1 MTDRTTEIINYFNT
15 FETHRDICRLHYASP
30 DHIVVNSWN
39 IRVARGAGAI
49 LTPGVNYSLDR
60 LVFKRINGLKY
71 IIEVKDAI
79 PELEFTDSEIETAIE
94 ESKSDPTQERR
105 YLEGGA
111 LGFKVDGDKF
121 GWWERVWQPFISE
134 VPRWFRGYQQF
145 CTTYSRQPVVIR
157 NLKNTP
163 DYQKLRHE
171 DAIQR
176 NASTIEGYFTKHCAS
191 PLSLESAEHVQI
203 LVEKDVLPFLPQGS
217 KIISVNTTLVICAVE
232 MEVPGITL
240 CKAVERKEDKCGF
253 NVVENWAWNEF
264 NSSCFVAYAGKAYAL
279 QIDIPGTVLKEGL
292 IFFAPFEVF
301 KEEVKK
307 INPEIG
313 GSLEAWGDLIFI
325 SSSWCQHTDLVN
337 PNSYNRRGIHAGP
350 LLPKKTLLSHIYQM
364 IGNTSLTASSDAII
378 KVKKNITIPAE
389 KFNEFASRT

>member
-1 MTDRTTEIINYFNT
+1 MTDRTTELINYFNT
-15 FETHRDICRLHYASP
+15 FTLHSNICRLHSNSP
-30 DHIVVNSWN
+30 DHIIVNSWN

-49 LTPGVNYSLDR
+49 LTKGVDYSLDR
-60 LVFKRINGLKY
+60 LVFKRINGLKHL
-71 IIEVKDAI
+71 IEVKDAI

-111 LGFKVDGDKF
+111 LHFRVDGDKF
-121 GWWERVWQPFISE
+121 GWWERVYQPFISE

-145 CTTYSRQPVVIR
+145 CTTYSREPVVIR
-157 NLKNTP
+157 DLKNTP
-163 DYQKLRHE
+163 VLQKLRYE

-176 NASTIEGYFTKHCAS
+176 NVSTIEGYFTRHYAS

-203 LVEKDVLPFLPQGS
+203 LVEKDILPFLPQGS

-232 MEVPGITL
+232 MEVPGTTL
-240 CKAVERKEDKCGF
+240 CKAVKRKEDKYGF
-253 NVVENWAWNEF
+253 SIREQWSENEF
-264 NSSCFVAYAGKAYAL
+264 SNLCFVAYAGKAYAL

-307 INPEIG
+307 INPVIG

-325 SSSWCQHTDLVN
+325 SSSWCQHSDLEN
-337 PNSYNRRGIHAGP
+337 PNSYNRKGIHAGP

-364 IGNTSLTASSDAII
+364 IGNTNLTASSDAF
-378 KVKKNITIPAE
+378 KVKRNIIIPAE